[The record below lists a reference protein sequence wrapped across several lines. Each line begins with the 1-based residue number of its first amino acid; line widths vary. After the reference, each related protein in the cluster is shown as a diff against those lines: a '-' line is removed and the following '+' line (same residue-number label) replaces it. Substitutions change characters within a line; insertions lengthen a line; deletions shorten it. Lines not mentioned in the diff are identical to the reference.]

1 MINALE
7 ASKKTHDAIMK
18 QHQFM
23 MEKAN
28 NFAETVCNE
37 KILYA
42 SENRAYHVTVELRK
56 NEKEFAKEIKT
67 ILTENGY
74 GVTVDNF
81 QDSQGSYC
89 LVTIEWAS
97 ADEDG

>member
-18 QHQFM
+18 QHQIM

-28 NFAETVCNE
+28 IFAETVCNG
-37 KILYA
+37 KILRA
-42 SENRAYHVTVELRK
+42 SENRAYHTAVELRK
-56 NEKEFAKEIKT
+56 EQKDFVKEIKA

-74 GVTVDNF
+74 GVTINKF
-81 QDSQGSYC
+81 QDSHGSYYQ
-89 LVTIEWAS
+89 VTIEWAS
-97 ADEDG
+97 VNKDG

>member
-18 QHQFM
+18 HRQIM

-37 KILYA
+37 KILRA
-42 SENRAYHVTVELRK
+42 SENRAYHVTVELHK
-56 NEKEFAKEIKT
+56 NEKEFAKEIRA
-67 ILTENGY
+67 ILADNGY
-74 GVTVDNF
+74 GVTVEKF
-81 QDSQGSYC
+81 QDSQGSYY

-97 ADEDG
+97 ADKDG